1 MWKFANIEVKNKVV
15 LAPMAGVTFYSYR
28 KFMSQFN
35 VGLFYS
41 EMVSDCG
48 LIYENKMTLSY
59 LKTDVNEHPFGVQLF
74 GNNADTIIKAIEIVK
89 QSGCQCDFIDINL
102 GCPVD
107 KVTKAGSGSALLKD
121 VKYLKDMMEKICHAS
136 PWPITAKIR
145 LGIDEKH
152 INFFEVI
159 NALQDAGVS
168 MIALHVR
175 TKKQL
180 YSGKA
185 DYSIIKDLGQKMKVP
200 LIVSGDIYTLDDAIH
215 AIETSKASAVMI
227 ARGGIGNPTLCRQ
240 IDRFYQDGTRLKDAT
255 LDEQKQYCLQL
266 AKMMCDDKGEEVAM
280 RIFRSIGP
288 RFFAGFNNSK
298 QLRVA
303 IASKITTYQEL
314 VELLKNYQELTI

>member
-102 GCPVD
+102 GCPVN

-121 VKYLKDMMEKICHAS
+121 VKYLKDMMKKICHAS

-240 IDRFYQDGTRLKDAT
+240 IDRYYQDGTRLKDAT